1 MLPTL
6 GAFYWDR
13 DAVDTRYINDYMNNT
28 GSIGTYSGTPPT
40 LKGGTAY
47 TDSDGDGMSDDWET
61 SRGLNPNS
69 ADNNGDDDNDGYTNL
84 EEFLHTLA
92 RDY

>member
-1 MLPTL
+1 
-6 GAFYWDR
+6 
-13 DAVDTRYINDYMNNT
+13 
-28 GSIGTYSGTPPT
+28 
-40 LKGGTAY
+40 
-47 TDSDGDGMSDDWET
+47 MSDDWET